1 MGKGTLTDC
10 IARVDTIVRRIHH
23 EFTGIACTNIPT
35 GKPKHG
41 FVHKIETT
49 GGLICSPCRRLVP
62 AKLTVAKEYFKEMEA
77 TGICECSDSPWV
89 SPLHMVVKLDGSCHP
104 SGDFRQLNNMT
115 VPSTYSVPN
124 IKDFSARLAGCT
136 VFSTVDLT
144 KAY

>member
-1 MGKGTLTDC
+1 MTDC

-35 GKPKHG
+35 GKPRHR
-41 FVHKIETT
+41 FVHKIKTT
-49 GGLICSPCRRLVP
+49 GGLIRSPCRRLVP
-62 AKLTVAKEYFKEMEA
+62 AKLAAAKEYFKEMEA
-77 TGICECSDSPWV
+77 TGICERSDSPWV
-89 SPLHMVVKLDGSCHP
+89 SPLLMVVKPDGSYHP

-124 IKDFSARLAGCT
+124 IKDFSARLAGCK
-136 VFSTVDLT
+136 VFSTLDLT